1 MPLLLRCIS
10 TAKEL
15 LQIETSRSMFEPR
28 FLVGQKTLSSF
39 FSKESN
45 FMAFYVQ
52 QVQREET
59 NSAEGLRKS

>member
-1 MPLLLRCIS
+1 MPLLLRCIT

-15 LQIETSRSMFEPR
+15 LQIETNKSMAETR
-28 FLVGQKTLSSF
+28 FLAEQKSLSSF

-52 QVQREET
+52 KVQREEV
-59 NSAEGLRKS
+59 SSVEG